1 MFAGAYRWPKRH
13 WETIDN
19 TLTEDLDRLS
29 TGPGME
35 LLGVARKTEG
45 SSERYARW
53 LWQEVTES

>member
-29 TGPGME
+29 TGPDVE

-45 SSERYARW
+45 SSERYAR
-53 LWQEVTES
+53 